1 MKSAVWQA
9 VCSPYRNPL
18 DKRERRMAQLADTRG
33 IGPDRQGAL
42 ARGGGAPTD
51 VRWRLVEEPTFD
63 NQIGTLTFDGR
74 HASLRLE
81 KATPGDP
88 PTLETSLERRLA

>member
-1 MKSAVWQA
+1 MPHS
-9 VCSPYRNPL
+9 
-18 DKRERRMAQLADTRG
+18 
-33 IGPDRQGAL
+33 
-42 ARGGGAPTD
+42 D

-63 NQIGTLTFDGR
+63 NQIGTLIFEGR

-88 PTLETSLERRLA
+88 PTLETSLEHRLA

>member
-1 MKSAVWQA
+1 M
-9 VCSPYRNPL
+9 
-18 DKRERRMAQLADTRG
+18 
-33 IGPDRQGAL
+33 PDSG
-42 ARGGGAPTD
+42 

-88 PTLETSLERRLA
+88 PTLDTSLERRLA